1 VRPDEANYTWDYY
14 FGYLIDIGVRTFAL
28 GGYAIRARRNSLD
41 FGYHASGNKTGFE
54 VLRKQVDKVGGRILA
69 DLRGYGEES
78 FDKAA
83 FLESAAM
90 FTKDFPVDGFQ
101 LLTEGFASIL
111 FLKRSLQ
118 GYQGTE
124 PSLFTMT
131 PRGIGSVIFAE
142 GRGFYFFSQR
152 RAVSKIELAKKHG
165 LRGIGLLGS
174 DDLLAGL
181 YPWDLE

>member
-124 PSLFTMT
+124 PSLFTM
-131 PRGIGSVIFAE
+131 
-142 GRGFYFFSQR
+142 
-152 RAVSKIELAKKHG
+152 
-165 LRGIGLLGS
+165 
-174 DDLLAGL
+174 
-181 YPWDLE
+181 